1 MDILKKFTKKNLKLN
16 KKRTIVTII
25 GIMLSTA
32 LICAVAGMVS
42 STQKTLANAMR
53 ADHGNYHMR
62 FENVPAEEL
71 KFIEENVNVESYF
84 LTKNVG
90 YAKLDGSIN
99 SGKPYL
105 FLMEFDRNALQNSSF
120 KIVEGRLPEN
130 ENEVVI
136 SQHII
141 DNGGVELK
149 VGDTLS
155 LDVGTRRL
163 VDDGSV
169 LSQSNPYLG
178 EEESQEENLQE
189 EITDTE
195 HKTYTIVGIIERP
208 SYELEDYQAPGYTII
223 TYSDNINN
231 TDVANISVLFNN
243 VGDYEE
249 TTEQIVNTVKEDT
262 GVDISTVANVN
273 VIRFDGGLS
282 ENTMN
287 VLYGIAG
294 VIIVI
299 IVVSSVFVIRNS
311 FAISVAEKTKQYGML
326 ASVGA
331 TKKQIRKTVL
341 LEGTYIGAIA
351 IPLGILCGIIAIV
364 VLLWI
369 VNYLIG
375 DMMGGVV
382 FIYNVPLLPILLSIV
397 ISAITIYL
405 SCIIPAIRASRISPI
420 EAIRGNEDIKI
431 KAKKIKTSK
440 LTKKIFGIGGVIA
453 SKNLKRNKKKYRT
466 TVISLVVSI
475 AIFISLS
482 SFLDYGKRAVGLY
495 YTDMKYNVDVYNGD
509 IELYNE
515 IAQLNN
521 IDDYSYS
528 FTTSAIIDIEKYG
541 SEYGKEISNINRTYY
556 EEAERETEYQDTIAV
571 IMFNNDYFKKFIKEL
586 GLNENDYK
594 NIAIL
599 EDDEF
604 EYNEDGTSVLRNYY
618 NIKEGETITINLNGE
633 ERQVTIAKRS
643 DQRPMGF
650 EGSYA
655 TGGWIFVSEDFMEDK
670 DNEIIS
676 TGMYINSSDASQLE
690 RDINNIIADNDSY
703 KNVHITNLAEFAD
716 QERRILLLVSI
727 FLYGFITV
735 ITLIGV
741 TNIFNTI
748 TTNMILR
755 SKEFANLKSIG
766 MTTKE
771 FNKMI
776 RLESLLYGLKSL
788 LIGIPIGL
796 LGSFCIYQAFKN
808 SVDFGYMIPWVS
820 ILISIIFVFIIVG
833 ATMKYS
839 LSKINKQNIIE
850 TIRQDNI

>member
-90 YAKLDGSIN
+90 YAKLEGSIN
-99 SGKPYL
+99 PGKPYL

-163 VDDGSV
+163 VEDGYI
-169 LSQSNPYLG
+169 LNQNNPYLAD
-178 EEESQEENLQE
+178 EENNEENLEE
-189 EITDTE
+189 EITDTQ
-195 HKTYTIVGIIERP
+195 HKTYTIVGIMKRP

-375 DMMGGVV
+375 DMMDGVI

-571 IMFNNDYFKKFIKEL
+571 IMFNNNYFKKFIKEL

-618 NIKEGETITINLNGE
+618 NIKEGEIITINLNGE

>member
-99 SGKPYL
+99 LGKPYL

-189 EITDTE
+189 EITDTIN
-195 HKTYTIVGIIERP
+195 KTYTIVGIIERP

-375 DMMGGVV
+375 DMMDGVV

>member
-90 YAKLDGSIN
+90 YAKLEGSIN

-375 DMMGGVV
+375 DMMDGVV

-405 SCIIPAIRASRISPI
+405 SCIIPAIRASKISPI

-541 SEYGKEISNINRTYY
+541 SEYGKKISEINRAYY
-556 EEAERETEYQDTIAV
+556 EEAERETEYQDTVAV
-571 IMFNNDYFKKFIKEL
+571 IMFSNDYFKKFIKEL

-618 NIKEGETITINLNGE
+618 NIKEGEIITINLNGE

-670 DNEIIS
+670 DNEVIT

>member
-249 TTEQIVNTVKEDT
+249 TTEQIVNTVKENT

-375 DMMGGVV
+375 DMMDGVV

-571 IMFNNDYFKKFIKEL
+571 IMFNNNYFKKFIKEL

-618 NIKEGETITINLNGE
+618 NIKEGEIITINLNGE

-676 TGMYINSSDASQLE
+676 TGMYINSSDASQIE

-796 LGSFCIYQAFKN
+796 FGSFCIYQAFKN

>member
-375 DMMGGVV
+375 DMMDGVV

-405 SCIIPAIRASRISPI
+405 SCIIPAIRASKISPI

-571 IMFNNDYFKKFIKEL
+571 IMFSNDYFKKFIKEL

-670 DNEIIS
+670 DNEVIT

>member
-90 YAKLDGSIN
+90 YAKLEGSIN
-99 SGKPYL
+99 PGKPYL

-375 DMMGGVV
+375 DMMDGVV

-571 IMFNNDYFKKFIKEL
+571 IMFSNDYFKKFIKEL

>member
-62 FENVPAEEL
+62 FENVPTEEL

-90 YAKLDGSIN
+90 YAKLEGSIN
-99 SGKPYL
+99 PGKPYL

-331 TKKQIRKTVL
+331 TKKQIRETVL

-351 IPLGILCGIIAIV
+351 IPLGILCGIVAIV

-375 DMMGGVV
+375 DMMDGVV

-571 IMFNNDYFKKFIKEL
+571 IMFNNNYFKKFIKEL

-618 NIKEGETITINLNGE
+618 NIKEGEIITINLNGE

-670 DNEIIS
+670 ENEVIT

>member
-141 DNGGVELK
+141 DNGGVQLK

-375 DMMGGVV
+375 DMMDGVI

-655 TGGWIFVSEDFMEDK
+655 TDGWIFVSEDFIEDK

>member
-189 EITDTE
+189 EITDTIN
-195 HKTYTIVGIIERP
+195 KTYTIVGIIERP

-618 NIKEGETITINLNGE
+618 NIKEGEIITINLNGE

>member
-90 YAKLDGSIN
+90 YAKLEGSIN
-99 SGKPYL
+99 PGKPYL

-189 EITDTE
+189 EITDTIN
-195 HKTYTIVGIIERP
+195 KTYTIVGIIERP

-375 DMMGGVV
+375 DMMDGVV

-541 SEYGKEISNINRTYY
+541 SEYGKKISEINRAYY
-556 EEAERETEYQDTIAV
+556 EEAERETEYQDTVAV
-571 IMFNNDYFKKFIKEL
+571 IMFSNDYFKKFIKEL

-618 NIKEGETITINLNGE
+618 NIKEGEIITINLNGE

-655 TGGWIFVSEDFMEDK
+655 TDGWIFVSEDFMEDK

>member
-375 DMMGGVV
+375 DMMDGVI

>member
-62 FENVPAEEL
+62 FENVPTEEL

-99 SGKPYL
+99 PGKPYL

-163 VDDGSV
+163 VEDGYI
-169 LSQSNPYLG
+169 LNQNNPYLAD
-178 EEESQEENLQE
+178 EENNEENLEE
-189 EITDTE
+189 EITDTQ
-195 HKTYTIVGIIERP
+195 HKTYTIVGIMKRP

-571 IMFNNDYFKKFIKEL
+571 IMFNNNYFKKFIKEL

-633 ERQVTIAKRS
+633 ERQVTIAQRS

>member
-375 DMMGGVV
+375 DMMDGVI

-571 IMFNNDYFKKFIKEL
+571 IMFNNNYFKKFIKEL

-690 RDINNIIADNDSY
+690 RDINNIIADNDLY

>member
-375 DMMGGVV
+375 DMMDGVV

-618 NIKEGETITINLNGE
+618 NIKEGEIITINLNGE

-670 DNEIIS
+670 DNEVIT

-690 RDINNIIADNDSY
+690 RDINNIIADNDLY

>member
-375 DMMGGVV
+375 DMMDGVV

-571 IMFNNDYFKKFIKEL
+571 IMFNNNYFKKFIKEL

>member
-208 SYELEDYQAPGYTII
+208 RYELEDYQAPGYTII

-375 DMMGGVV
+375 DMMDGVV

-571 IMFNNDYFKKFIKEL
+571 IMFNNNYFKKFIKEL

-618 NIKEGETITINLNGE
+618 NIKEGEIITINLNGE

>member
-42 STQKTLANAMR
+42 STQKTLANTMR

-99 SGKPYL
+99 PGKPYL

-189 EITDTE
+189 EITDTIN
-195 HKTYTIVGIIERP
+195 KTYTIVGIIERP

-375 DMMGGVV
+375 DMMDGVI

-431 KAKKIKTSK
+431 KAQKIKTSK

-571 IMFNNDYFKKFIKEL
+571 IMFNNNYFKKFIKEL

-618 NIKEGETITINLNGE
+618 NIKEGEIITINLNGE

-670 DNEIIS
+670 ENEVIT

>member
-99 SGKPYL
+99 PGKPYL

-189 EITDTE
+189 EITDTIN
-195 HKTYTIVGIIERP
+195 KTYTIVGIIERP

-375 DMMGGVV
+375 DMMDGVV

-618 NIKEGETITINLNGE
+618 NIKEGEIITINLNGE

>member
-90 YAKLDGSIN
+90 YAKLEGSIN

-375 DMMGGVV
+375 DMMDGVV

-431 KAKKIKTSK
+431 KAKKIKTSI

-618 NIKEGETITINLNGE
+618 NIKEGEIITINLNGE

-670 DNEIIS
+670 ENEVIT

>member
-375 DMMGGVV
+375 DMMDGVI

-571 IMFNNDYFKKFIKEL
+571 IMFNNNYFKKFIKEL

-618 NIKEGETITINLNGE
+618 NIKEGEIITINLNGE

>member
-243 VGDYEE
+243 VGDYEK

-375 DMMGGVV
+375 DMMDGVI

-618 NIKEGETITINLNGE
+618 NIKEGEIITINLNGE

-670 DNEIIS
+670 ENEVIT

>member
-99 SGKPYL
+99 PGKPYL

-189 EITDTE
+189 EITDTIN
-195 HKTYTIVGIIERP
+195 KTYTIVGIIERP

-375 DMMGGVV
+375 DMMDGVV

-618 NIKEGETITINLNGE
+618 NIKEGEIITINLNGE

-655 TGGWIFVSEDFMEDK
+655 TDGWIFVSEDFMEDK

>member
-90 YAKLDGSIN
+90 YAKLEGSIN
-99 SGKPYL
+99 PGKPYL

-189 EITDTE
+189 EITDTIN
-195 HKTYTIVGIIERP
+195 KTYTIVGIIERP

-375 DMMGGVV
+375 DMMDGVV

-633 ERQVTIAKRS
+633 ERQVTIAQRS

-655 TGGWIFVSEDFMEDK
+655 TDGWIFVSEDFMEDK

>member
-62 FENVPAEEL
+62 FENVPTEEL

-90 YAKLDGSIN
+90 YAKLEGSIN
-99 SGKPYL
+99 PGKPYL

-163 VDDGSV
+163 VEDGYI
-169 LSQSNPYLG
+169 LNQNNPYLAD
-178 EEESQEENLQE
+178 EENNEENLEE
-189 EITDTE
+189 EITDTQ
-195 HKTYTIVGIIERP
+195 HKTYTIVGIMKRP

-431 KAKKIKTSK
+431 KAKKIKTLK

-571 IMFNNDYFKKFIKEL
+571 IMFNNNYFKKFIKEL

-633 ERQVTIAKRS
+633 ERQVTIAQRS

>member
-62 FENVPAEEL
+62 FENVPTEEL

-99 SGKPYL
+99 PGKPYL
-105 FLMEFDRNALQNSSF
+105 FLMEFDKNALQNSSF

-163 VDDGSV
+163 VEDGYI
-169 LSQSNPYLG
+169 LNQNNPYLAD
-178 EEESQEENLQE
+178 EENNEENLEE
-189 EITDTE
+189 EITDTQ
-195 HKTYTIVGIIERP
+195 HKTYTIVGIMKRP

-541 SEYGKEISNINRTYY
+541 SEYGKKISEINRAYY

-571 IMFNNDYFKKFIKEL
+571 IMFSNDYFKKFIKEL